1 MNDSATG
8 DLSRWRFCGK
18 SLRCALD
25 PGDLTLEGA
34 FLAIGDKQAE
44 TCYFGGVHRGNRR
57 KLDAVM
63 SRGKVCKGQSDLL
76 PRAFFS
82 VEGGLVAYA
91 VEKVICTQA
100 ELVALT
106 VTA

>member
-1 MNDSATG
+1 MIAPAGLCPGGAFAVNILGYAI
-8 DLSRWRFCGK
+8 
-18 SLRCALD
+18 D
-25 PGDLTLEGA
+25 PGDLTLEGP

-63 SRGKVCKGQSDLL
+63 RRGKVCKGQGDLL
-76 PRAFFS
+76 PRVFFGG
-82 VEGGLVAYA
+82 EGGLIADT
-91 VEKVICTQA
+91 VEKMICTQT
-100 ELVALT
+100 ELIALA